1 MSGRLILAIDQGTT
15 NSKAVVV
22 DETGAVVAEASARV
36 PLAFP
41 QPGWVESDARDLWRT
56 VEAAI
61 SGCLEH
67 VDRAAIGG
75 VAVANQRESVLAWD
89 RRSGEP
95 LGPCIS
101 WQCHRTAAF
110 CEALRARGLEPL
122 IQERTGL
129 GIDPMFSASKAAW
142 LLDHVDDGR
151 ERAARGEVC
160 VGTVDSWLLWN
171 LSGGTAFATDL
182 TNAARTQ
189 LLDLDRLRWDD
200 ELLALFDVPRAALP
214 ELRGS
219 SALHG
224 RTGGSGALP
233 EGLPIAALVGDS
245 HGAMF
250 GHGAPGPGSVKA
262 TYGTGTSVMAPVGEP
277 LRSSSLSSTVAWSV
291 EPAERGRAEAV
302 YAIEGNIYSTGA
314 TIEWLAGILAL
325 PGRERE
331 LEALASSVD
340 DAEGVYLVPAFT
352 GLGAPHWDAE
362 ARGTITGLTRG
373 SRPAHLA
380 RAAFESVGFQ
390 VKDVLDEVRASVP
403 TALETLYADGGAV
416 QSDLLAQMQADL
428 LDLPVLRT
436 RSASL
441 AALGAAY
448 LAGLAL
454 GTWGSMAEV
463 RDLPRGFDR
472 FEPRPGEGERAR
484 ERHEGWQAALRRAAG
499 SLDAPALA
507 ARSC

>member
-1 MSGRLILAIDQGTT
+1 VSEGLILAIDQGTT
-15 NSKAVVV
+15 NSKAVVI
-22 DETGAVVAEASARV
+22 DEAGAVVAEASARV

-41 QPGWVESDARDLWRT
+41 QPGWVESDPQELWQT
-56 VEAAI
+56 VETAMA
-61 SGCLEH
+61 GCLER
-67 VDRAAIGG
+67 VDGRAIRG

-89 RRSGEP
+89 RGSGEP

-101 WQCHRTAAF
+101 WQCHRTADF
-110 CEALRARGLEPL
+110 CEALRARGMEPL
-122 IQERTGL
+122 IQARTGL

-142 LLDHVDDGR
+142 LLDRIEDGR
-151 ERAARGEVC
+151 SRAAHGEVC

-171 LSGGTAFATDL
+171 LTGGTAFATDL

-189 LLDLDRLRWDD
+189 LLDLDGLRWDD

-224 RTGGSGALP
+224 RTAGTRTLP
-233 EGLPIAALVGDS
+233 ADLPVAALVGDS

-250 GHGAPGPGSVKA
+250 GHGAPAPGSVKA
-262 TYGTGTSVMAPVGEP
+262 TYGTGTSVMAPVDAP
-277 LRSSSLSSTVAWSV
+277 AHSRSLSSTVAWSI
-291 EPAERGRAEAV
+291 EPEDGRALEVV
-302 YAIEGNIYSTGA
+302 YAVEGNIYSTGA
-314 TIEWLAGILAL
+314 TIEWLSAVLAL

-331 LEALASSVD
+331 LEALASSVE
-340 DAEGVYLVPAFT
+340 DAEGVCLVPAFT
-352 GLGAPHWDAE
+352 GLGAPHWDAG
-362 ARGTITGLTRG
+362 ARGLISGLTRG

-390 VKDVLDEVRASVP
+390 VKDVLDEVRAAVP
-403 TALETLYADGGAV
+403 TPLAALYADGGAV

-436 RSASL
+436 RSSSL
-441 AALGAAY
+441 AALGAGY

-454 GTWGSMAEV
+454 GTWGSVEEV
-463 RDLPRGFDR
+463 RDLPRAFDR
-472 FEPRPGEGERAR
+472 FEPRPDAGERAR
-484 ERHEGWQAALRRAAG
+484 ERHEGWRVALRRAAG
-499 SLDAPALA
+499 SLDAVA
-507 ARSC
+507 AAAGSH